1 MNPWKH
7 FVTENPMMEEVYRNN
22 RRLSKMRYNG
32 AQIAAGAI
40 AAVIYLFFMFIVWT
54 TGAAA
59 PPQTMLYILM
69 GVLIFVLPISLHGV
83 ISGERE
89 KRSLEMLM
97 SAPVTSGQI
106 VAAKFLR
113 GWLIL
118 AVSFALFIIPAILLA
133 IQKTISPDSTEH
145 LPAFIMLPL
154 GSLVILAASVFIAA
168 LSINVSSWAKNTAS
182 SMVIVIGLMF
192 SLLVI
197 VPFVW
202 GLLSSAIGLSSLS
215 SLVFHFNPMTA
226 LAISV
231 QDFKET
237 TEDSTVSQAVLYAI
251 ALPMWL
257 IAAGGLLYAATVRLD
272 KERK

>member
-7 FVTENPMMEEVYRNN
+7 FVSENPMMEEVYRNN
-22 RRLSKMRYNG
+22 RRFSKMRYSG

-54 TGAAA
+54 TGGAA

-69 GVLIFVLPISLHGV
+69 GVLIFILPISLHGV

-89 KRSLEMLM
+89 KRSLEMLL

-113 GWLIL
+113 GWMTV
-118 AVSFALFIIPAILLA
+118 AVSFALFVVPAILLA
-133 IQKTISPDSTEH
+133 IQHSITSQTSEQMSPF
-145 LPAFIMLPL
+145 LMLPL
-154 GSLVILAASVFIAA
+154 GGLIILMASIFIAA
-168 LSINVSSWAKNTAS
+168 LSVNVSSWAKNTAS
-182 SMVIVIGLMF
+182 SMIIMIGIMF

-202 GLLSSAIGLSSLS
+202 GLLMNALGLESLT
-215 SLVFHFNPMTA
+215 SLILHFNPMTA
-226 LAISV
+226 LGISV
-231 QDFKET
+231 QDIKE
-237 TEDSTVSQAVLYAI
+237 STADGSVSQAVLYALV
-251 ALPMWL
+251 LPMWL
-257 IAAGGLLYAATVRLD
+257 VAAGGLLYTASLRLD